1 VRCGA
6 AIKKRC
12 RKARCDRKDTTQHMA
27 TARQMG
33 GQTLYDKVWAS
44 HVVKT
49 YDDGDSLLY
58 IDRHLVQEVSSP
70 QAFAGLIT
78 ENRTVRRPDAHV
90 AVADHAVPTR
100 FRTNPLPDGLAA
112 RQVSRLTENARRFA
126 IPYIPMDDHRHG
138 IVHVIGPEL
147 GFTLPGATL
156 VCGDSHTCTH
166 GAFGA
171 MAFGIGSSECEC
183 IFATQTLRQRKQ
195 KRMRVML
202 NGELHAG
209 VSVKDIIL
217 ALIAQIGVAGGVGY
231 ALEYA
236 GPAIASLSMEARMTL
251 CNMSIE
257 AGSRVGMVAPD
268 ETTFAYLKG
277 RPLAPDAAQ
286 WDAAVTHWRSL
297 RSDDD
302 AIFDREVALDV
313 SALAPRVSW
322 GTTPEENLPITATVP
337 DPTDEADPQRRE
349 RMRRSLSYMGLIPG
363 VRLSDIAVDRVFI
376 GSCTNSR
383 IEDLRIAAAIA
394 FGRNV
399 ADNVA
404 AIVVPGSASVRL
416 QAEAEGLDRI
426 FQSAGFEWRD
436 AGCSMC
442 VAMNDD
448 RLNSG
453 ERCASTSNRNF
464 EGRQGQGGRTH
475 LMSPAMA
482 AAAAITGRL
491 TDVRTLTS

>member
-1 VRCGA
+1 
-6 AIKKRC
+6 
-12 RKARCDRKDTTQHMA
+12 MA
-27 TARQMG
+27 
-33 GQTLYDKVWAS
+33 GQTLYDKVWAQ
-44 HVVKT
+44 HVVKN

-70 QAFAGLIT
+70 QAFAGLIG

-100 FRTNPLPDGLAA
+100 FRSAPLPDGLAA
-112 RQVSRLTENARRFA
+112 RQVSRLTDNALRFA

-147 GFTLPGATL
+147 GFTLPGCTL

-195 KRMRVML
+195 KRMRVTL
-202 NGELHAG
+202 SGELRAG
-209 VSVKDIIL
+209 VTVKDIIL
-217 ALIAQIGVAGGVGY
+217 ALIAEIGVSGGVGY

-236 GPAIASLSMEARMTL
+236 GPTIASLSMEARMTL

-257 AGSRVGMVAPD
+257 AGSRVGMIAPD

-277 RPLAPDAAQ
+277 RPLAPDSAQ
-286 WDAAVTHWRSL
+286 WDAAVAHWRSL

-302 AIFDREVALDV
+302 AVFDREIAFDV
-313 SALAPRVSW
+313 SNLAPRVSW

-337 DPTDEADPQRRE
+337 DPIAEADLERRE
-349 RMRRSLSYMGLIPG
+349 RMRRSLSYMGLTPG
-363 VRLSDIAVDRVFI
+363 VRLKDIAIDRVFI

-383 IEDLRIAAAIA
+383 IEDLRLAAGIVA
-394 FGRNV
+394 GRSV
-399 ADNVA
+399 ANTVS

-426 FQSAGFEWRD
+426 FQAAGFEWRD

-448 RLNSG
+448 RLRAG

-482 AAAAITGRL
+482 AAAAVTGRL
-491 TDVRTLTS
+491 TDVRTLGS

>member
-1 VRCGA
+1 
-6 AIKKRC
+6 
-12 RKARCDRKDTTQHMA
+12 
-27 TARQMG
+27 MG
-33 GQTLYDKVWAS
+33 GLTLYDKVWTQ
-44 HVVKT
+44 HVVKN
-49 YDDGDSLLY
+49 YGNGDSLIY

-70 QAFAGLIT
+70 QAFAGLIA
-78 ENRTVRRPDAHV
+78 ENRTLRRPEAHL

-100 FRTNPLPDGLAA
+100 FRSNPLPDGPGA
-112 RQVSRLTENARRFA
+112 RQVSRLTENAKRFS
-126 IPYIPMDDHRHG
+126 IPYIPIDDDRHG

-147 GFTLPGATL
+147 GFTLPGCTL

-171 MAFGIGSSECEC
+171 IAFGIGSSECEC

-195 KRMRVML
+195 KRMRVTL
-202 NGELHAG
+202 NGRLQAG

-217 ALIAQIGVAGGVGY
+217 ALIAEIGVSGGSGH
-231 ALEYA
+231 AIEYS
-236 GPAIASLSMEARMTL
+236 GPVVAALSMEARMTL

-257 AGSRVGMVAPD
+257 AGSRVGIVAPD
-268 ETTFAYLKG
+268 DVTFAYLKG

-286 WDAAVTHWRSL
+286 WGAAVAHWRSL
-297 RSDDD
+297 RTDDD
-302 AIFDREVALDV
+302 AVFDREVAFNV
-313 SALAPRVSW
+313 SNLAPRVSF
-322 GTTPEENLPITATVP
+322 GTTPEENLPVTAIVP
-337 DPTDEADPQRRE
+337 DPMVEADPERRE
-349 RMRRSLSYMGLIPG
+349 RMRRSLSYMGLTPG
-363 VRLSDIAVDRVFI
+363 VRLEDIAIDRVFI

-383 IEDLRIAAAIA
+383 IEDLRLAADIVA
-394 FGRNV
+394 GRAV
-399 ADNVA
+399 APGVA
-404 AIVVPGSASVRL
+404 AIVVPGSASVRI
-416 QAEAEGLDRI
+416 QAEAEGLDRV
-426 FQSAGFEWRD
+426 FRAAGFEWRES
-436 AGCSMC
+436 GCSMC

-491 TDVRTLTS
+491 TDVRVLKP

>member
-1 VRCGA
+1 
-6 AIKKRC
+6 
-12 RKARCDRKDTTQHMA
+12 
-27 TARQMG
+27 MG
-33 GQTLYDKVWAS
+33 GLTLYDKVWAQ
-44 HVVKT
+44 HVVKN

-70 QAFAGLIT
+70 QAFAGLIA
-78 ENRTVRRPDAHV
+78 ENRRLRRPDAHI

-100 FRTNPLPDGLAA
+100 FRSNPLPDGLAA
-112 RQVSRLTENARRFA
+112 RQVSRLMDNAERFS
-126 IPYIPMDDHRHG
+126 IPYIPMADDRHG

-147 GFTLPGATL
+147 GFTLPGCTL

-171 MAFGIGSSECEC
+171 IAFGIGSSECEC
-183 IFATQTLRQRKQ
+183 IFATQTLWQRKQ
-195 KRMRVML
+195 KRMRVTL
-202 NGELHAG
+202 DGGLRAG
-209 VSVKDIIL
+209 ISVKDIIL
-217 ALIAQIGVAGGVGY
+217 ALIGEIGASGGSGH
-231 ALEYA
+231 AIEYA
-236 GPAIASLSMEARMTL
+236 GPAIEALSMEARMTL

-257 AGSRVGMVAPD
+257 AGSRVGMIAPD
-268 ETTFAYLKG
+268 DTTFAYLKD
-277 RPLAPDAAQ
+277 RPLAPNLSE
-286 WDAAVTHWRSL
+286 WDTAVAYWKSL
-297 RSDDD
+297 PTDDD
-302 AIFDREVALDV
+302 AVFDREVAFDV
-313 SALAPRVSW
+313 SSLAPRVSW

-337 DPTDEADPQRRE
+337 DPMDESDPARRQ
-349 RMRRSLSYMGLIPG
+349 RMRRSLDYMGLTPG
-363 VRLSDIAVDRVFI
+363 VGLADIAIDRVFI

-383 IEDLRIAAAIA
+383 IEDLRIAAQIA
-394 FGRNV
+394 QGRTV
-399 ADNVA
+399 APGVA
-404 AIVVPGSASVRL
+404 AIVVPGSASVRI

-426 FQSAGFEWRD
+426 FEAAGFEWRE

-482 AAAAITGRL
+482 AASAIAGRL
-491 TDVRTLTS
+491 TDVRTFTS